1 MNKVDFRAE
10 RTAVAYPSRSRASER
25 PNLTLVDGGKRRRQ
39 TRTIPLM
46 RRFLTTL
53 AALVLLIVVLK
64 FLPPMS
70 KHSDLQASRGTVPA
84 AVSDLHLSGVQIS
97 GTVPAAVSD
106 LHLSGVQINRAPDG
120 TALYFDGIV
129 TNAGNSRVT
138 GATADVGF
146 RDAQGR
152 LVATLQKP
160 LVGMSHGGTDLV
172 RNEFA
177 KNPIMPKEMRFFR
190 IAVEDVPP
198 AWNHEL
204 PQLIIVD
211 IKAR

>member
-1 MNKVDFRAE
+1 MNKVDLRAE

-25 PNLTLVDGGKRRRQ
+25 PNLTLVDGGRRRRP

-53 AALVLLIVVLK
+53 AALVLLIVVLR

-70 KHSDLQASRGTVPA
+70 KHSDVQASRGTVPA
-84 AVSDLHLSGVQIS
+84 ALSDLHLSGVQIS
-97 GTVPAAVSD
+97 
-106 LHLSGVQINRAPDG
+106 RAPDG

-138 GATADVGF
+138 GATAELGF

-198 AWNHEL
+198 TWNHEL
-204 PQLIIVD
+204 PQLTIVD
-211 IKAR
+211 VKAR